1 MNYYYYYLIIGFLLF
16 SLSCKPQ
23 ANGNHLSHNRP
34 TMEALIKNLEDSKNN
49 QIMVIAHRGIWNN
62 APENSLQAIQNSIEM
77 GVDIVEID
85 IRKTKDGQLVL
96 MHDQSIDRTTNGKGN
111 IKDWTLEDLKTLY
124 LVDSFGSVTVH
135 KIPTLEEALLLSKD
149 KILIN
154 LDKSYNY
161 IDKCYEVMNKTGTA
175 RQVVIKG
182 EKTRSQ
188 VESEY
193 GQYLDKIYFIPI
205 VQLPNKNAKRIID
218 NYLKH
223 RVPIAFEIVI
233 RRDPAGVIDN
243 FDEIR
248 EKGANIW
255 VNALSKKHNAAH
267 DDEKAAQDLTIYD
280 WYIENNINMI
290 QTNQPELLI
299 NYLRGKGLH
308 W

>member
-1 MNYYYYYLIIGFLLF
+1 MNYYYYLIIGFLLF
-16 SLSCKPQ
+16 GLSCKPQ
-23 ANGNHLSHNRP
+23 ADGNYLSHNRP
-34 TMEALIKNLEDSKNN
+34 TIEALIKNLEDSKND
-49 QIMVIAHRGIWNN
+49 QIMVIAHRVISHN
-62 APENSLQAIQNSIEM
+62 APENSLQSIQNSIEM
-77 GVDIVEID
+77 GVDMVEID
-85 IRKTKDGQLVL
+85 IRVTKDGKLVL
-96 MHDQSIDRTTNGKGN
+96 MHDQSINRTTNGKGN
-111 IKDWTLEDLKTLY
+111 VKDWTLEQLKTLY
-124 LVDSFGSVTVH
+124 LVDGFGTVTEH

-161 IDKCYEVMNKTGTA
+161 IDKCYEIMKKTGTLK
-175 RQVVIKG
+175 QVVIKG
-182 EKTRSQ
+182 KKTRSQ

-193 GQYLDKIYFIPI
+193 GQYLDEIYFMPI

-218 NYLKH
+218 DYLKH
-223 RVPIAFEIVI
+223 RVPISFEFII
-233 RRDPAGVIDN
+233 QRDPVGVIDN
-243 FDEIR
+243 FDQIR

-255 VNALSKKHNAAH
+255 VNALRKKHNAGH
-267 DDEKAAQDLTIYD
+267 DDEKAAQDPTVYD

>member
-1 MNYYYYYLIIGFLLF
+1 MKCYYLIIGFLLF
-16 SLSCKPQ
+16 SISCKPQ
-23 ANGNHLSHNRP
+23 AEGNHVSHNRP
-34 TMEALIKNLEDSKNN
+34 TIEALIKNLEDSKND

-62 APENSLQAIQNSIEM
+62 APENSLQAIQNSIEI
-77 GVDIVEID
+77 GVDMVEID

-96 MHDQSIDRTTNGKGN
+96 MHDQSINRTTNGKGKV
-111 IKDWTLEDLKTLY
+111 KDLTLEQLKTLN
-124 LVDSFGSVTVH
+124 LVDHFGTITAH

-243 FDEIR
+243 FDKIR

-255 VNALSKKHNAAH
+255 VNALSKKHNAGH
-267 DDEKAAQDLTIYD
+267 DDEKAAQDPTVHD
-280 WYIENNINMI
+280 WYVENNINII

>member
-1 MNYYYYYLIIGFLLF
+1 MNYYLIIGFLLF
-16 SLSCKPQ
+16 SSSCKPQ
-23 ANGNHLSHNRP
+23 SEGNHSSHNRP
-34 TMEALIKNLEDSKNN
+34 TIEALIKNLEDSKND
-49 QIMVIAHRGIWNN
+49 QIMVIAHRAISHN

-85 IRKTKDGQLVL
+85 IRVTKDGKLVL
-96 MHDQSIDRTTNGKGN
+96 MHDQSVNRTTNGKGN
-111 IKDWTLEDLKTLY
+111 VKDWTLEQLKTLN
-124 LVDSFGSVTVH
+124 LVDGFGSVTVY

-161 IDKCYEVMNKTGTA
+161 FDKCYEVMKKTGTLK
-175 RQVVIKG
+175 QVVIKG

-193 GQYLDKIYFIPI
+193 GQYLGEIYFMPI

-218 NYLKH
+218 DYLKH
-223 RVPIAFEIVI
+223 RVPISFEFII
-233 RRDPAGVIDN
+233 RRDPVGVIDN

-255 VNALSKKHNAAH
+255 VNALRKKHNAGH
-267 DDEKAAQDLTIYD
+267 DDEKAVLDPTVYD

-299 NYLRGKGLH
+299 DYLRKKGLH

>member
-1 MNYYYYYLIIGFLLF
+1 MNYYYLIIGFLLF
-16 SLSCKPQ
+16 SSSCKPQ
-23 ANGNHLSHNRP
+23 SEGNHSSHNRP
-34 TMEALIKNLEDSKNN
+34 TIEAFIKNLEDSKND
-49 QIMVIAHRGIWNN
+49 QIMVIAHRGISHN

-77 GVDIVEID
+77 GVDMVEID
-85 IRKTKDGQLVL
+85 IRVTKDGKLVL

-111 IKDWTLEDLKTLY
+111 VKDWTLEQLKTLN
-124 LVDSFGSVTVH
+124 LVDHFGSVTVY

-161 IDKCYEVMNKTGTA
+161 FDKCYKVMKKTGTLK
-175 RQVVIKG
+175 QVVIKG

-193 GQYLDKIYFIPI
+193 GQYLDEIYFMPI
-205 VQLPNKNAKRIID
+205 VQLPSKNAKRIID
-218 NYLKH
+218 DYLKH
-223 RVPIAFEIVI
+223 RAPISFEFII
-233 RRDPAGVIDN
+233 RRDPVGVIDN

-255 VNALSKKHNAAH
+255 VNALGKKHNAGH
-267 DDEKAAQDLTIYD
+267 DDEKAAQDPTVYD

-299 NYLRGKGLH
+299 NYLREKGLH

>member
-1 MNYYYYYLIIGFLLF
+1 LF
-16 SLSCKPQ
+16 SSSCKPQ
-23 ANGNHLSHNRP
+23 SEGNHSSHNRP
-34 TMEALIKNLEDSKNN
+34 TIEALIKNLEDSKND
-49 QIMVIAHRGIWNN
+49 QIMVIAHRAISHN

-85 IRKTKDGQLVL
+85 IRVTKDGKLVL
-96 MHDQSIDRTTNGKGN
+96 MHDQSVNRTTNGKGN
-111 IKDWTLEDLKTLY
+111 VKDWTLEQLKTLN
-124 LVDSFGSVTVH
+124 LVDGFGSVTVY

-161 IDKCYEVMNKTGTA
+161 FDKCYEVMKKTGTLK
-175 RQVVIKG
+175 QVVIKG

-193 GQYLDKIYFIPI
+193 GQYLGEIYFMPI

-218 NYLKH
+218 DYLKH
-223 RVPIAFEIVI
+223 RVPISFEFII
-233 RRDPAGVIDN
+233 RRDPVGVIDN

-255 VNALSKKHNAAH
+255 VNALRKKHNAGH
-267 DDEKAAQDLTIYD
+267 DDEKAVLDPTVYD

-299 NYLRGKGLH
+299 DYLRKKGLH

>member
-1 MNYYYYYLIIGFLLF
+1 MKSYYLIIGFLLF

-23 ANGNHLSHNRP
+23 AEGNQVSPNRP
-34 TMEALIKNLEDSKNN
+34 TIEDLIKNLEDSNSD
-49 QIMVIAHRGIWNN
+49 QIIVIAHRGIWHN

-77 GVDIVEID
+77 GVDMVEID
-85 IRKTKDGQLVL
+85 LRKTKDGKLVL
-96 MHDQSIDRTTNGKGN
+96 MHDQTINRTTTGKGN
-111 IKDWTLEDLKTLY
+111 VKDWTLEQLKTLN
-124 LVDSFGSVTVH
+124 LVDGFGSVTVH

-161 IDKCYEVMNKTGTA
+161 FDKCYEVMNKTGTLK
-175 RQVVIKG
+175 QVVIKG

-188 VESEY
+188 LESENS
-193 GQYLDKIYFIPI
+193 QYLDEIYFMPI
-205 VQLPNKNAKRIID
+205 VQLPNKKAKRIID
-218 NYLKH
+218 DYLKH
-223 RVPIAFEIVI
+223 RVPIAFEFII
-233 RRDPAGVIDN
+233 RRDPVGVIDN

-255 VNALSKKHNAAH
+255 VNALRKKQNAGN
-267 DDEKAAQDLTIYD
+267 DDEKAAQDPTVYD

-299 NYLRGKGLH
+299 NYLREKGLH